1 MRTSIQEIEKNYLK
15 QYTYVEEP
23 EPEKPKE
30 IKSLNER
37 RIDNFHNWYS
47 KEENKIKH
55 LEKVKEHSKKPEVYL
70 KRTLRELNSGK
81 LDFTKMK
88 ESTKEKYGIEFK
100 NGTYYSTKKT

>member
-1 MRTSIQEIEKNYLK
+1 
-15 QYTYVEEP
+15 
-23 EPEKPKE
+23 
-30 IKSLNER
+30 
-37 RIDNFHNWYS
+37 
-47 KEENKIKH
+47 
-55 LEKVKEHSKKPEVYL
+55 L